1 MKEFKVNLCPEK
13 LNRIMQVILPD
24 SVEGDGYLMLF
35 YGSIFLR
42 VDCGLNDVLKIRQKK
57 EIFLDGVSKFYIER

>member
-1 MKEFKVNLCPEK
+1 
-13 LNRIMQVILPD
+13 MQVILPD

-35 YGSIFLR
+35 DGSMLLR
-42 VDCGLNDVLKIRQKK
+42 VDCGLNDVLKLRQKK

>member
-1 MKEFKVNLCPEK
+1 
-13 LNRIMQVILPD
+13 MQVILPD

-35 YGSIFLR
+35 YGSILLR